1 MVPVKESSSKW
12 ECLKAMIPVKES
24 SSKGEFLKRMVPVNE
39 SSSKRE
45 FLKRMVSPF
54 TGTFLYRNHSF
65 QVSISPTIPG
75 QQPFSPQIIWWLLQ
89 SNSVVQAKKENMHW
103 TYFQIFQIFL
113 YRYFRMIF
121 NYIWLYLWYLVLTP
135 NLKN

>member
-1 MVPVKESSSKW
+1 
-12 ECLKAMIPVKES
+12 
-24 SSKGEFLKRMVPVNE
+24 MVPVNE

-89 SNSVVQAKKENMHW
+89 SNSVVQSNKKHAFHLFSLFSLIL
-103 TYFQIFQIFL
+103 TYFHLFL
-113 YRYFRMIF
+113 NSIR
-121 NYIWLYLWYLVLTP
+121 LYVIICSFLCYKFT
-135 NLKN
+135 